1 MDYGTLKSLHII
13 FVVTW
18 FAALFYMPRLFVYDI
33 EARGKPK
40 EEQKI
45 LLKQLQIM
53 QRRLWM
59 GIAWPSMI
67 FTLILGTWLTL
78 HIGLDLSHKWL
89 VLKLILVVLLSVY
102 HIACHIMMLQLRRNE
117 VKFSSQGMR
126 LWNEIP
132 TIMLFG
138 IVFLVVTKNTESLW
152 HGSLMLLGLIVMIV
166 LGVRLYKAYRSRLP
180 NQ

>member
-1 MDYGTLKSLHII
+1 MEYNTLKSLHII

-33 EARGKPK
+33 EARQKPP
-40 EEQKI
+40 EAQKI
-45 LLKQLQIM
+45 ILEQLQVM

-67 FTLILGTWLTL
+67 LTLILGTWLTL
-78 HIGLDLSHKWL
+78 HVGFDLSDQWL
-89 VLKLILVVLLSVY
+89 VLKLILVALLCAY
-102 HIACHIMMLQLRRNE
+102 HIACHGIMLDLRRNV

-138 IVFLVVTKNTESLW
+138 IVFLVVTKNTDSLW
-152 HGSLMLLGLIVMIV
+152 QSSLMLLGLIVLLV
-166 LGVRLYKAYRSRLP
+166 LGIRLYKMYRSRLP

>member
-1 MDYGTLKSLHII
+1 MEYGTLKSLHII

-33 EARGKPK
+33 EARQKPAD
-40 EEQKI
+40 EQKI
-45 LLKQLQIM
+45 LLAQLQIM

-59 GIAWPSMI
+59 GIAWPSKI
-67 FTLILGTWLTL
+67 LTLILGTWLTL
-78 HIGLDLSHKWL
+78 QAGFDLSNQWL
-89 VLKLILVVLLSVY
+89 LLKLILVVLLSVY
-102 HIACHIMMLQLRRNE
+102 HIACHVTMLQLRRNK
-117 VKFSSQGMR
+117 VVFSSQGMR

-152 HGSLMLLGLIVMIV
+152 QGSLMLLGLIVTIV
-166 LGVRLYKAYRSRLP
+166 LGVRLYKAYRSR
-180 NQ
+180 